1 MERDVRYIAINDGVD
16 SAKGDNDFTPFR
28 NLSNDFYAKDTSK
41 KVRAIKRAQG
51 QAGEHLTK
59 PPYGYMVS
67 CTAHFIR
74 EEVLK
79 QIVWGRIFD
88 VTALFFDDIMAF
100 HEMLYQQRSA
110 ETEKE
115 MKRRKREVG
124 QARKRIAELDRI
136 FKRIY
141 EDDISGT
148 ISHDRFLKL
157 SAEYEAEQRELEEKV
172 KYVGIKELTPAIV
185 NEFIKKIIV
194 HAPEKVDGKRVQKV
208 DIVFN
213 FVGEINFLSA
223 TQSKQ

>member
-1 MERDVRYIAINDGVD
+1 MSSFNGSQDHYRCTKY
-16 SAKGDNDFTPFR
+16 K
-28 NLSNDFYAKDTSK
+28 SNT
-41 KVRAIKRAQG
+41 G
-51 QAGEHLTK
+51 
-59 PPYGYMVS
+59 S

-79 QIVWGRIFD
+79 QIVWSRIFD

-100 HEMLYQQRSA
+100 HEMMYQQRSA

-124 QARKRIAELDRI
+124 QAKKRIVELDRI

-141 EDDISGT
+141 EDDISGA

-172 KYVGIKELTPAIV
+172 KADQQEVDTYEQNKSDFDSFAAIIRKYVGIK
-185 NEFIKKIIV
+185 
-194 HAPEKVDGKRVQKV
+194 
-208 DIVFN
+208 
-213 FVGEINFLSA
+213 
-223 TQSKQ
+223 